1 MREAV
6 VIRTVFAAVACALC
20 AFAFADSTRK
30 IDIPAGEL
38 TTALRSLADQ
48 SGAEF
53 VYSADLLKGV
63 RTQGV
68 HGEYATETALTQLL
82 LNTNLAASARASGAF
97 LIARANA
104 NFLLASDEK
113 KGPHRARG
121 EGSREEED
129 ESAEDQERKSF
140 RDRAH
145 QDEKNQS
152 VKLEEVVVTAQKRE
166 EYLQKA
172 PLQVIAVTGEALQR
186 AGITDAQG
194 LTDVVPGLEVGNLGS
209 TTTFTIRGV
218 TSNTDPN
225 LGDSPTAF
233 HIDGI
238 YQGRPAAASGLFY
251 DVSRVEVLSGPQ
263 GTLYGKDSTGGTINV
278 ITNKPDFHGDSA
290 EFTQEFG
297 SYYLYRTFGMVNVP
311 VDPELAFRVAFQT
324 QKHTGYLATGYSDA
338 DDIAGRV
345 HLLWRPTEDFTALL
359 TQDYFHQGGIGNGQI
374 PIPQPGDYWASNPWS
389 VKDTELQLE
398 GATGFGG
405 RTNNVSMQTSLL
417 LDWNTGIGKLSSVSA
432 YHHLHLDATSFLN
445 GTPSLQQET
454 DSEIS
459 QEIRLASPDGA
470 KTKWVLGAY
479 YHREQQTNNL
489 YFYNQA
495 GPGTDSVQL
504 FPKIETPSYALFGQA
519 TYPIRPSLRVTVGLR
534 GNVDKKT
541 VNGTIVQA
549 AYPVDFTQ
557 NPPAV
562 DRTAVPVITPQ
573 ASPNGSLTARRLT
586 WRFGMDKDLTDNS
599 LLFFN
604 VSTGY
609 KQGGLDA
616 AQPPNN
622 IYRPETIKAYEI
634 GSKNRFLNDRLQVN
648 LDAYLYDYKNY
659 QVDQLEY
666 FPGENG
672 PVFGDFISNAA
683 NARHKGVE
691 LGIDAVLTRH
701 DTLSLNVS
709 YLSAVFQSFQ
719 YPAPVD
725 PAAPPQ
731 PNFSYED
738 LSGYTEFS
746 APRWTGTLT
755 YQHTWEMPHDGQLSL
770 RAQSHGESY
779 YWLTPDHRLD
789 SRQPGYSRSQL
800 ALQYS
805 GLAGKY
811 TVQAYVH
818 NLENRAVYNNYTF
831 QGPPP
836 AHNYATLGP
845 PRTYG
850 MTLQVRF

>member
-1 MREAV
+1 MRHAMA
-6 VIRTVFAAVACALC
+6 IRTVFVAFTCAASTC
-20 AFAFADSTRK
+20 AFAIADATGD
-30 IDIPAGEL
+30 IDVPAGEL
-38 TTALRSLADQ
+38 ASAARTPADQ
-48 SGAEF
+48 SD
-53 VYSADLLKGV
+53 S
-63 RTQGV
+63 R
-68 HGEYATETALTQLL
+68 
-82 LNTNLAASARASGAF
+82 
-97 LIARANA
+97 
-104 NFLLASDEK
+104 ASDEDK
-113 KGPHRARG
+113 SEHKAGKHFHDRG
-121 EGSREEED
+121 HQKDEKED
-129 ESAEDQERKSF
+129 ESAGEDERSF
-140 RDRAH
+140 NDRGP
-145 QDEKNQS
+145 
-152 VKLEEVVVTAQKRE
+152 KLEEIVITAQKRE

-172 PLQVIAVTGEALQR
+172 PLQVIAVTGDELQR

-194 LTDVVPGLEVGNLGS
+194 LTDVVPGLEVGSLGS

-218 TSNTDPN
+218 TTNTDPN

-251 DVSRVEVLSGPQ
+251 DVARVEVLSGPQ

-278 ITNKPDFHGDSA
+278 ITNKPSLSADSA
-290 EFTQEFG
+290 EVTQEFG
-297 SYYLYRTFGMVNVP
+297 SYYLYRTFGVVNVP
-311 VDPELAFRVAFQT
+311 VDPDLAFRVAFQT
-324 QKHTGYLATGYSDA
+324 QKHAGYLASGYNDA

-345 HLLWRPTEDFTALL
+345 HLLWRPSDDFNALF
-359 TQDYFHQGGIGNGQI
+359 TQDYFHQGGVGNGQI
-374 PIPQPGDYWASNPWS
+374 PIPQPGDYWARDPWS
-389 VKDTELQLE
+389 IKDTELQAE
-398 GATGFGG
+398 GAAGFRG
-405 RTNNVSMQTSLL
+405 RSNNVSAQTSLEL
-417 LDWNTGIGKLSSVSA
+417 AWDTAIGSLISVSA
-432 YHHLHLDATSFLN
+432 YHHLHLDSTSFLN

-459 QEIRLASPDGA
+459 QEIRLASRTDA
-470 KTKWVLGAY
+470 NIKWVVGAY
-479 YHREQQTNNL
+479 YHRENQTNDL

-504 FPKIETPSYALFGQA
+504 FPKIDTPSYALFGQV
-519 TYPIRPSLRVTVGLR
+519 TYSIRPSLRVTFGLR
-534 GNVDKKT
+534 GNNDRKT
-541 VNGTIVQA
+541 INGTIVQA

-562 DRTAVPVITPQ
+562 DRTATPVITPQ
-573 ASPNGSLTARRLT
+573 ASPNGSLTGRRLT
-586 WRFGMDKDLTDNS
+586 WRFGMDKDLTDSS

-622 IYRPETIKAYEI
+622 IYRPETINAYEI

-648 LDAYLYDYKNY
+648 WDVYLYEYKNY

-683 NARHKGVE
+683 NARHKGME
-691 LGIDAVLTRH
+691 LETQALLTRH
-701 DTLSLNVS
+701 DTLALNVS
-709 YLSAVFQSFQ
+709 YLSAVFQNFQ

-731 PNFSYED
+731 TTFAYED

-746 APRWTGTLT
+746 APRWTGTLK
-755 YQHTWEMPHDGQLSL
+755 YQHTWEMPRDAQLAL
-770 RAQSHGESY
+770 FLLSHAESF
-779 YWLTPDHRLD
+779 YWLTPDHRPD
-789 SRQPGYSRSQL
+789 SRQPGYSRSQVG
-800 ALQYS
+800 LQYS
-805 GLAGKY
+805 SPAGKY

-836 AHNYATLGP
+836 AHNYASIDP

-850 MTLQVRF
+850 VTLQVKF